1 MKQGTQLSLCFTAND
16 AKLLIDAL
24 QKTLPSVTEPV
35 NDKFVPTDATK
46 SVVFRTVTQNGE
58 KSMYIEHNVASITI
72 S

>member
-24 QKTLPSVTEPV
+24 QKTLPSVTVPV
-35 NDKFVPTDATK
+35 NDKFVPTDAIK
-46 SVVFRTVTQNGE
+46 PIDFRTFTQNGE

>member
-24 QKTLPSVTEPV
+24 QKTLPSVTVPV

-46 SVVFRTVTQNGE
+46 PADFRAVTQNGE
-58 KSMYIEHNVASITI
+58 KSIYIKNNEVSITI

>member
-24 QKTLPSVTEPV
+24 QKTLPSVTVPV

-46 SVVFRTVTQNGE
+46 SVVFRTVTQN
-58 KSMYIEHNVASITI
+58 
-72 S
+72 

>member
-24 QKTLPSVTEPV
+24 QKTLPSVTVSV
-35 NDKFVPTDATK
+35 NDKFVPTYATK
-46 SVVFRTVTQNGE
+46 PVDFRTVTQNGD